1 MSNNIQR
8 PHGMSQLD
16 YLWINF
22 GGYKVSN
29 EASSIPKEDV
39 ILTEQ
44 ALTDLIQKS
53 TSGGITAL
61 TFREHPTKTDTMEL
75 IGTSINGSVLTVVE
89 MPKEVHVQSF
99 SHRTVTQTDIDNGAP
114 YPINSEVLSI
124 ALTNGIEYLV
134 SLEELNLVIRGGDT
148 DTISTNVTNSVVN
161 SHLKIDA
168 GNNSISVVEIKSNSN
183 GIYSNLK
190 ISQKST
196 GLELTKEED
205 GLSGSI
211 PLGTTGYSIKFDQMT
226 LSQYQ
231 ALETKDPST
240 LYFITDK
247 PYIYLGGTRYGVD
260 MNPGEVPIV
269 SLVYDSDHMLL
280 SYKKADGSDIQQI
293 HMGPANEDTPG
304 MMSTETYIEL
314 QELKKALDGIVNV
327 KEYIAEEVSKA
338 AFSIEF
344 GDESNGT
351 KSLNLKNGKGDI
363 ISSVNIDVE
372 SYLEFGVSK
381 IADAQDV
388 EDSGGTVQE
397 GHQILVLT
405 LTSGN
410 KIYIDLNQLVD
421 VYTGLNTKSIT
432 LSVSNNQ
439 ISADLN
445 ISKDDQI
452 LYIYDDGVRAHFQ
465 IVRQPG
471 RILFYGKTQTDT
483 DKLAEIQL
491 ADTVITTAFIEKAT
505 EETYTKYP
513 PRYID
518 SKPYDQLTNPIV
530 LGTPYFIIVFG
541 SDTGDS
547 STSYQYNDYISI
559 NPILNTLVLSPNEG
573 NIITRDENGYLYG
586 SINWIEVQ

>member
-16 YLWINF
+16 YLWVNF
-22 GGYKVSN
+22 GGYKISN
-29 EASSIPKEDV
+29 EASSIPQEDV

-53 TSGGITAL
+53 TSGGITTL

-99 SHRTVTQTDIDNGAP
+99 SHRTVTQIDIDNGAL

-124 ALTNGIEYLV
+124 VLTNGIEYLV

-148 DTISTNVTNSVVN
+148 DTISTNVTNGVVN

-168 GNNSISVVEIKSNSN
+168 GNNSLSVVEIKSNSN

-205 GLSGSI
+205 GLSGRI
-211 PLGTTGYSIKFDQMT
+211 PLGATGYSIKFDQMT

-269 SLVYDSDHMLL
+269 SLVYDADHMLL

-351 KSLNLKNGKGDI
+351 KPLNLKNGKGDI

-388 EDSGGTVQE
+388 EDSGGAVQE

-410 KIYIDLNQLVD
+410 KIYVDLNQLVD
-421 VYTGLNTKSIT
+421 VYTGLNTRSIT

-445 ISKDDQI
+445 ISEDDQI
-452 LYIYDDGVRAHFQ
+452 LYIYNDGVRAHFQ

-471 RILFYGKTQTDT
+471 KILFYGKTQTDT

-559 NPILNTLVLSPNEG
+559 NPILNTLVISPNEG

-586 SINWIEVQ
+586 SINWIEV

>member
-1 MSNNIQR
+1 MSNDIQR

-16 YLWINF
+16 YLWVNF

-29 EASSIPKEDV
+29 EASSIPQEDV

-61 TFREHPTKTDTMEL
+61 TFREHPTKTGTMEL

-99 SHRTVTQTDIDNGAP
+99 SHRTVTQTDIDNGVP

-124 ALTNGIEYLV
+124 VLTNGTEYLV

-148 DTISTNVTNSVVN
+148 DTISTNVTNGVVN

-205 GLSGSI
+205 GLSGRI

-247 PYIYLGGTRYGVD
+247 PYIYLGRTRYGVD

-269 SLVYDSDHMLL
+269 SLVYDTDHMLL

-293 HMGPANEDTPG
+293 HMGPADENTPG

-351 KSLNLKNGKGDI
+351 KPLNLKNGKGDI

-388 EDSGGTVQE
+388 EDSGGTIQE

-471 RILFYGKTQTDT
+471 KILFYGKTQTDT

-586 SINWIEVQ
+586 SINWIKV

>member
-1 MSNNIQR
+1 MSNDIQR

-16 YLWINF
+16 YLWVNF

-29 EASSIPKEDV
+29 EASSIPQEDV

-99 SHRTVTQTDIDNGAP
+99 SHRTVTQTDIDNGVP

-124 ALTNGIEYLV
+124 VLTNGTEYLV

-148 DTISTNVTNSVVN
+148 DTISTNVTNGVVN

-168 GNNSISVVEIKSNSN
+168 GNNSISVVEIKNNSN

-205 GLSGSI
+205 GLSGRI

-260 MNPGEVPIV
+260 MSPGEVPIV
-269 SLVYDSDHMLL
+269 SLVYDADHMLL

-293 HMGPANEDTPG
+293 HMGPADENTPG

-351 KSLNLKNGKGDI
+351 KPLNLKNGKGDI

-439 ISADLN
+439 ISANLN

-471 RILFYGKTQTDT
+471 KILFYGKTQTDT

-586 SINWIEVQ
+586 SINWIEV

>member
-1 MSNNIQR
+1 MSNDIQR

-16 YLWINF
+16 YLWVNF

-29 EASSIPKEDV
+29 EASSIPQEDV

-99 SHRTVTQTDIDNGAP
+99 SHRTVTQTDIDNGVP

-124 ALTNGIEYLV
+124 VLTNGTEYLV

-148 DTISTNVTNSVVN
+148 DTISTNVTNGVVN

-205 GLSGSI
+205 GLSGRI

-269 SLVYDSDHMLL
+269 SLVYDADHMLL

-351 KSLNLKNGKGDI
+351 KPLNLKNGKGDI

-410 KIYIDLNQLVD
+410 KIYVDLNQLVD

-439 ISADLN
+439 ISANLN

-465 IVRQPG
+465 VVRQPG
-471 RILFYGKTQTDT
+471 KILFYGKTQTDT

-586 SINWIEVQ
+586 SINWIEV

>member
-1 MSNNIQR
+1 MSNDIQR

-16 YLWINF
+16 YLWVNF

-29 EASSIPKEDV
+29 EASSIPQEDV

-99 SHRTVTQTDIDNGAP
+99 SHRTVTQTDIDNGVP

-124 ALTNGIEYLV
+124 VLTNGTEYLV

-148 DTISTNVTNSVVN
+148 DTISTNVTNGVVN

-205 GLSGSI
+205 GLSGRI

-269 SLVYDSDHMLL
+269 SLVYDADHMLL

-293 HMGPANEDTPG
+293 HMGPADENTPG

-351 KSLNLKNGKGDI
+351 KPLNLKNGKGDI

-388 EDSGGTVQE
+388 EDSGGAVQE

-471 RILFYGKTQTDT
+471 KILFYGKTQTDT

-586 SINWIEVQ
+586 SINWIEV

>member
-1 MSNNIQR
+1 MSNDIQR

-16 YLWINF
+16 YLWVNF
-22 GGYKVSN
+22 GGYKISN
-29 EASSIPKEDV
+29 EASSIPQEDV

-99 SHRTVTQTDIDNGAP
+99 SHRTVTQTDIDNGVP

-124 ALTNGIEYLV
+124 VLTNGTEYLV

-148 DTISTNVTNSVVN
+148 DTISTNVTNGVVN

-205 GLSGSI
+205 GLSGRI

-260 MNPGEVPIV
+260 MSPGEVPIV
-269 SLVYDSDHMLL
+269 SLVYDADHMLL

-351 KSLNLKNGKGDI
+351 KPLNLKNGKGDI

-439 ISADLN
+439 ISANLN

-452 LYIYDDGVRAHFQ
+452 LYIYNDGVRAHFQ

-471 RILFYGKTQTDT
+471 KILFYGKTQTDT

-586 SINWIEVQ
+586 SINWIEV

>member
-16 YLWINF
+16 YLWVNF
-22 GGYKVSN
+22 GGYKISN
-29 EASSIPKEDV
+29 EASSIPQEDV

-53 TSGGITAL
+53 TSGGITTL

-124 ALTNGIEYLV
+124 VLTNGIEYLV

-148 DTISTNVTNSVVN
+148 DTISTNVTNGVVN

-269 SLVYDSDHMLL
+269 SLVYDADHMLL

-314 QELKKALDGIVNV
+314 QKLKKALDGIVNV

-351 KSLNLKNGKGDI
+351 KPLNLKNGKGDI

-388 EDSGGTVQE
+388 EDSGGAIQE

-410 KIYIDLNQLVD
+410 KIYVDLNQLVD

-445 ISKDDQI
+445 ISEDDQI
-452 LYIYDDGVRAHFQ
+452 LYIYNDGVRAHFQ

-471 RILFYGKTQTDT
+471 KILFYGKTQTDT

-518 SKPYDQLTNPIV
+518 SKPYNQLTNPIV

-541 SDTGDS
+541 LDTGDS

-559 NPILNTLVLSPNEG
+559 NPILNALVLSPNEG

-586 SINWIEVQ
+586 SINWIEV

>member
-1 MSNNIQR
+1 
-8 PHGMSQLD
+8 MSQLD
-16 YLWINF
+16 YLWVNF
-22 GGYKVSN
+22 GGYKISN
-29 EASSIPKEDV
+29 EASSIPQEDV

-124 ALTNGIEYLV
+124 VLTNGIEYLV

-148 DTISTNVTNSVVN
+148 DTISTNVTNGVVN

-205 GLSGSI
+205 GLSGRI

-231 ALETKDPST
+231 ALGTKDPST

-269 SLVYDSDHMLL
+269 SLVYDADHMLL

-293 HMGPANEDTPG
+293 HMGPADENTPG

-351 KSLNLKNGKGDI
+351 KPLNLKNGKGDI

-471 RILFYGKTQTDT
+471 KILFYGKTQTDT

-586 SINWIEVQ
+586 SINWIEV

>member
-1 MSNNIQR
+1 MSNDIQR

-16 YLWINF
+16 YLWVNF

-29 EASSIPKEDV
+29 EASSIPQEDV

-99 SHRTVTQTDIDNGAP
+99 SHRTVTQTDIDNGVP

-124 ALTNGIEYLV
+124 VLTNGTEYLV

-148 DTISTNVTNSVVN
+148 DTISTNVTNGVVN
-161 SHLKIDA
+161 SHLKINA

-205 GLSGSI
+205 GLSGRI

-260 MNPGEVPIV
+260 MSPGEVPIV
-269 SLVYDSDHMLL
+269 SLVYDADHMLL

-293 HMGPANEDTPG
+293 HMGPADENTPG

-351 KSLNLKNGKGDI
+351 KPLNLKNGKGDI

-388 EDSGGTVQE
+388 EDSDGAVQE

-471 RILFYGKTQTDT
+471 KILFYGKTQTDT

-586 SINWIEVQ
+586 SINWIEV

>member
-1 MSNNIQR
+1 MSNDIQR

-16 YLWINF
+16 YLWVNF

-29 EASSIPKEDV
+29 EASSIPQEDV

-99 SHRTVTQTDIDNGAP
+99 SHRTVTQTDIDNGVP

-124 ALTNGIEYLV
+124 VLTNGTEYLV

-148 DTISTNVTNSVVN
+148 DTISTNVTNGVVN

-168 GNNSISVVEIKSNSN
+168 GSNSISVVQIKSNSN

-269 SLVYDSDHMLL
+269 SLVYDADHMLL

-293 HMGPANEDTPG
+293 HMGPADENTPG

-351 KSLNLKNGKGDI
+351 KPLNLKNGKGDI

-410 KIYIDLNQLVD
+410 KIYVDLNQLVD

-471 RILFYGKTQTDT
+471 KILFYGKTQTDA

-586 SINWIEVQ
+586 SINWIEV

>member
-1 MSNNIQR
+1 MSNDIQR

-16 YLWINF
+16 YLWVNF
-22 GGYKVSN
+22 GGYKISN
-29 EASSIPKEDV
+29 EASSIPQEDV

-124 ALTNGIEYLV
+124 VLTNGTEYLV

-148 DTISTNVTNSVVN
+148 DTISTNVTNGVVN

-205 GLSGSI
+205 GLSGRI

-247 PYIYLGGTRYGVD
+247 PYIYLGGTRYGID

-269 SLVYDSDHMLL
+269 SLVYDADHMLL

-293 HMGPANEDTPG
+293 HMGPADENTPG

-351 KSLNLKNGKGDI
+351 KPLNLKNGKGDI

-471 RILFYGKTQTDT
+471 KILFYGKTQTDA

-586 SINWIEVQ
+586 SINWIEV

>member
-1 MSNNIQR
+1 MSNDIQR

-16 YLWINF
+16 YLWVNF

-29 EASSIPKEDV
+29 EASSIPQEDV

-53 TSGGITAL
+53 TGGGITAL

-124 ALTNGIEYLV
+124 VLTNGTEYLV

-269 SLVYDSDHMLL
+269 SLIYDADHMLL

-351 KSLNLKNGKGDI
+351 KPLNLKNGKGDI

-410 KIYIDLNQLVD
+410 KIYVDLNQLVD

-439 ISADLN
+439 ISANLN

-465 IVRQPG
+465 VVRQPG
-471 RILFYGKTQTDT
+471 KILFYGKTQTDT

-518 SKPYDQLTNPIV
+518 SKPYDQLTNSIV

-559 NPILNTLVLSPNEG
+559 NPILNTLVLSPNKG

-586 SINWIEVQ
+586 TVIWNEL

>member
-1 MSNNIQR
+1 MSNDIQR

-16 YLWINF
+16 YLWVNF

-29 EASSIPKEDV
+29 EASSIPQEDV

-89 MPKEVHVQSF
+89 MPKEIHVQSF

-124 ALTNGIEYLV
+124 VLTNGIEYLV

-148 DTISTNVTNSVVN
+148 DTISTNVTNGVVN

-269 SLVYDSDHMLL
+269 SLVYDADHMLL

-293 HMGPANEDTPG
+293 HMGPANENTPG

-314 QELKKALDGIVNV
+314 QELKKALDRIVNV

-351 KSLNLKNGKGDI
+351 KPLNLKNGKGDI

-372 SYLEFGVSK
+372 SYLEFGISK

-388 EDSGGTVQE
+388 EDSGGAVQE

-410 KIYIDLNQLVD
+410 KIYVDLNQLVD

-471 RILFYGKTQTDT
+471 KILFYGKTQTDT

-559 NPILNTLVLSPNEG
+559 NPILNALVLSPNEG

-586 SINWIEVQ
+586 SINWIEV

>member
-1 MSNNIQR
+1 MSNDIQR

-16 YLWINF
+16 YLWVNF

-29 EASSIPKEDV
+29 EASSIPQEDV

-99 SHRTVTQTDIDNGAP
+99 SHRTATQTDIDNGVP

-124 ALTNGIEYLV
+124 VLTNGTEYLV

-148 DTISTNVTNSVVN
+148 DTISTNVTNGVVN

-205 GLSGSI
+205 GLSGRI

-269 SLVYDSDHMLL
+269 SLVYDADHMLL

-293 HMGPANEDTPG
+293 HMGPADENTPG

-351 KSLNLKNGKGDI
+351 KPLNLKNGKGDI

-471 RILFYGKTQTDT
+471 KILFYGKTQTDT

-586 SINWIEVQ
+586 SINWIEV

>member
-1 MSNNIQR
+1 MSNDIQR

-16 YLWINF
+16 YLWVNF

-29 EASSIPKEDV
+29 EASSIPQEDV

-53 TSGGITAL
+53 TSGGITSL

-99 SHRTVTQTDIDNGAP
+99 SHRTVTQTDIDNGVP

-124 ALTNGIEYLV
+124 VLTNGTEYLV

-148 DTISTNVTNSVVN
+148 DTISTNVTNGVVN

-205 GLSGSI
+205 GLSGRI

-260 MNPGEVPIV
+260 MSPGEVPIV
-269 SLVYDSDHMLL
+269 SLVYDADHMLL

-293 HMGPANEDTPG
+293 HMGPADENTPG

-351 KSLNLKNGKGDI
+351 KPLNLKNGKGDI

-397 GHQILVLT
+397 EHQILVLT

-410 KIYIDLNQLVD
+410 KIYVDLNQLVD

-471 RILFYGKTQTDT
+471 KILFYGKTQTDT

-586 SINWIEVQ
+586 SINWIEV

>member
-1 MSNNIQR
+1 MSNDIQR

-16 YLWINF
+16 YLWVNF
-22 GGYKVSN
+22 GGYKISN
-29 EASSIPKEDV
+29 EASSIPQEDV

-124 ALTNGIEYLV
+124 VLTNGIEYLV

-148 DTISTNVTNSVVN
+148 DTISTNVTNGVVN

-269 SLVYDSDHMLL
+269 SLVYDADHMLL

-344 GDESNGT
+344 GDESDGT
-351 KSLNLKNGKGDI
+351 KPLNLKNGKGDI

-471 RILFYGKTQTDT
+471 KILFYGKTQTDT

-586 SINWIEVQ
+586 SINWIEV

>member
-1 MSNNIQR
+1 
-8 PHGMSQLD
+8 MSQLD
-16 YLWINF
+16 YLWVNF

-29 EASSIPKEDV
+29 EASSIPQEDV

-75 IGTSINGSVLTVVE
+75 IGASINGSVLTVVE

-99 SHRTVTQTDIDNGAP
+99 SHRTVTQTDIDNGVP

-124 ALTNGIEYLV
+124 VLTNGTEYLV

-148 DTISTNVTNSVVN
+148 DTISTNVTNGVVN

-205 GLSGSI
+205 GLSGRI

-269 SLVYDSDHMLL
+269 SLVYDADHMLL

-293 HMGPANEDTPG
+293 HMGPADENTPG

-351 KSLNLKNGKGDI
+351 KPLNLKNGKGDI

-471 RILFYGKTQTDT
+471 KILFYGKTQTDT

-586 SINWIEVQ
+586 SINWIEV

>member
-1 MSNNIQR
+1 MSNDIQR

-16 YLWINF
+16 YLWVNF

-29 EASSIPKEDV
+29 EASSIPQEDV

-99 SHRTVTQTDIDNGAP
+99 SHRTVTQTDIDNGVP

-124 ALTNGIEYLV
+124 VLTNGTEYLV

-148 DTISTNVTNSVVN
+148 DTISTNVTNGVVN

-205 GLSGSI
+205 GLSGRI

-247 PYIYLGGTRYGVD
+247 PYIYLGRTRYGVD

-269 SLVYDSDHMLL
+269 SLVYDADHMLL

-293 HMGPANEDTPG
+293 HMGPADENTPG

-351 KSLNLKNGKGDI
+351 KPLNLKNGKGDI

-410 KIYIDLNQLVD
+410 KIYVDLNQLVD

-439 ISADLN
+439 ISANLN

-452 LYIYDDGVRAHFQ
+452 LYIYNDGVRAHFQ

-471 RILFYGKTQTDT
+471 KILFYGKTQTDT

-586 SINWIEVQ
+586 SINWIEV

>member
-1 MSNNIQR
+1 MSNDIQR

-16 YLWINF
+16 YLWVNF

-29 EASSIPKEDV
+29 EASSIPQEDV

-99 SHRTVTQTDIDNGAP
+99 SHRTVTQTDIDNGVP

-124 ALTNGIEYLV
+124 VLTNGTEYLV

-148 DTISTNVTNSVVN
+148 DTISTNVTNGVVN

-205 GLSGSI
+205 GLSGRI

-260 MNPGEVPIV
+260 MSPGEVPIV
-269 SLVYDSDHMLL
+269 SLVYDADHMLL

-293 HMGPANEDTPG
+293 HMGPADENTPG

-351 KSLNLKNGKGDI
+351 KPLNLKNGKGDI

-410 KIYIDLNQLVD
+410 KIYVDLNQLVD

-465 IVRQPG
+465 IIRQPG
-471 RILFYGKTQTDT
+471 KILFYGKTQTDT

-586 SINWIEVQ
+586 SINWIEL

>member
-1 MSNNIQR
+1 MSNDIQR

-16 YLWINF
+16 YLWVNF

-29 EASSIPKEDV
+29 EASSIPQEDV

-99 SHRTVTQTDIDNGAP
+99 SHRTVTQTDIDNGVP

-124 ALTNGIEYLV
+124 VLTNGTEYLV

-148 DTISTNVTNSVVN
+148 DTISTNVTNGVVN
-161 SHLKIDA
+161 SHLKIDT

-205 GLSGSI
+205 GLSGRI

-269 SLVYDSDHMLL
+269 SLVYDADHMLL

-351 KSLNLKNGKGDI
+351 KPLNLKNGKGDI

-410 KIYIDLNQLVD
+410 KIYVDLNQLVD

-439 ISADLN
+439 ISANLN

-452 LYIYDDGVRAHFQ
+452 LYIYNDGVRAHFQ

-471 RILFYGKTQTDT
+471 KILFYGKTQTDT

-586 SINWIEVQ
+586 SINWIEV

>member
-1 MSNNIQR
+1 MSNDIQR

-29 EASSIPKEDV
+29 EASSIPQEDV

-99 SHRTVTQTDIDNGAP
+99 SHRTVTQTDIDNGVP

-124 ALTNGIEYLV
+124 VLTNGTEYLV

-148 DTISTNVTNSVVN
+148 DTISTNVTNGVVN

-205 GLSGSI
+205 GLSGRI

-231 ALETKDPST
+231 ALETKDTST

-269 SLVYDSDHMLL
+269 SLVYDADHMLL

-293 HMGPANEDTPG
+293 HMGPADENTPG

-351 KSLNLKNGKGDI
+351 KPLNLKNGKGDI

-381 IADAQDV
+381 IANAQDV

-471 RILFYGKTQTDT
+471 KILFYGKTQTDT

-586 SINWIEVQ
+586 SINWIEV

>member
-1 MSNNIQR
+1 MSNDIQR

-16 YLWINF
+16 YLWVNF

-29 EASSIPKEDV
+29 EASSIPQEDV

-99 SHRTVTQTDIDNGAP
+99 SHRTVTQTDIDNGVP

-124 ALTNGIEYLV
+124 VLTNGTEYLV

-148 DTISTNVTNSVVN
+148 DTISTNVTNGVVN

-205 GLSGSI
+205 GLSGRI

-269 SLVYDSDHMLL
+269 SLVYDADHMLL

-293 HMGPANEDTPG
+293 HMGPADENTPG

-351 KSLNLKNGKGDI
+351 KPLNLKNGKGDI

-388 EDSGGTVQE
+388 ENSGGTVQE

-471 RILFYGKTQTDT
+471 KILFYGKTQTDT

-586 SINWIEVQ
+586 SINWIEV

>member
-1 MSNNIQR
+1 MSNDIQR

-16 YLWINF
+16 YLWVNF

-29 EASSIPKEDV
+29 EASSIPQEDV

-75 IGTSINGSVLTVVE
+75 IGTSINSSVLTGVE

-99 SHRTVTQTDIDNGAP
+99 SHRTVTQTDIDNGVP

-124 ALTNGIEYLV
+124 VLTNGTEYLV

-148 DTISTNVTNSVVN
+148 DTISTNVTNGVVN

-205 GLSGSI
+205 GLSGRI

-269 SLVYDSDHMLL
+269 SLVYDADHMLL

-293 HMGPANEDTPG
+293 HMGPADENTPG

-351 KSLNLKNGKGDI
+351 KPLNLKNGKGDI

-410 KIYIDLNQLVD
+410 KIYVDLNQLVD

-439 ISADLN
+439 ISANLN
-445 ISKDDQI
+445 ISEDDQI

-471 RILFYGKTQTDT
+471 KILFYGKTQTDT

-586 SINWIEVQ
+586 LINWIEV

>member
-1 MSNNIQR
+1 MSNDIQR

-16 YLWINF
+16 YLWVNF

-29 EASSIPKEDV
+29 EASSIPQEDV

-99 SHRTVTQTDIDNGAP
+99 SHRTVTQTDIDNGVP

-124 ALTNGIEYLV
+124 VLTNGTEYLV

-148 DTISTNVTNSVVN
+148 DTISTNVTNGVVN

-205 GLSGSI
+205 GLSGRI

-247 PYIYLGGTRYGVD
+247 PYIYLGRTRYGVD

-269 SLVYDSDHMLL
+269 SLVYDADHMLL

-351 KSLNLKNGKGDI
+351 KPLNLKNGKGDI

-410 KIYIDLNQLVD
+410 KIYVDLNQLVD

-439 ISADLN
+439 ISANLN

-452 LYIYDDGVRAHFQ
+452 LYIYNDGVRAHFQ

-471 RILFYGKTQTDT
+471 KILFYGKTQTDT

-586 SINWIEVQ
+586 SINWIEV

>member
-1 MSNNIQR
+1 MSNDIQR

-16 YLWINF
+16 YLWVNF

-29 EASSIPKEDV
+29 EASSIPQEDV

-99 SHRTVTQTDIDNGAP
+99 SHRTVTQTDIDNGVP

-124 ALTNGIEYLV
+124 VLTNGTEYLV

-148 DTISTNVTNSVVN
+148 DTISTNVTNGVVN

-205 GLSGSI
+205 GLSGRI

-269 SLVYDSDHMLL
+269 SLVYDADHMLL

-293 HMGPANEDTPG
+293 HMGPADENTPG

-351 KSLNLKNGKGDI
+351 KPLNLKNGKGDI

-410 KIYIDLNQLVD
+410 KIYVDLNQLVD

-452 LYIYDDGVRAHFQ
+452 LYIYNDGVRAHFQ
-465 IVRQPG
+465 VVRQPG
-471 RILFYGKTQTDT
+471 KILFYGKTQTDT

-518 SKPYDQLTNPIV
+518 NKPYDQLTNPIV

-586 SINWIEVQ
+586 SINWIEV

>member
-1 MSNNIQR
+1 MSNDIQR

-16 YLWINF
+16 YLWVNF

-29 EASSIPKEDV
+29 EASSIPQEDV

-99 SHRTVTQTDIDNGAP
+99 SHRTVTQTDVDNGVP

-124 ALTNGIEYLV
+124 VLTNGTEYLV

-148 DTISTNVTNSVVN
+148 DTISTNVTNGVVN

-205 GLSGSI
+205 GLSGRI

-269 SLVYDSDHMLL
+269 SLVYDADHMLL

-351 KSLNLKNGKGDI
+351 KPLNLKNGKGDI

-471 RILFYGKTQTDT
+471 KILFYGKTQTDT

-586 SINWIEVQ
+586 SINWIEV

>member
-1 MSNNIQR
+1 MSNDIQR

-16 YLWINF
+16 YLWVNF

-29 EASSIPKEDV
+29 EASSIPQEDV

-99 SHRTVTQTDIDNGAP
+99 SHRTVTQTDIDNGVS

-124 ALTNGIEYLV
+124 VLTNGTEYLV

-148 DTISTNVTNSVVN
+148 DTISTNVTNGVVN

-205 GLSGSI
+205 GLSGRI

-247 PYIYLGGTRYGVD
+247 PYIYLGGTRYGID

-269 SLVYDSDHMLL
+269 SLVYDADHMLL

-293 HMGPANEDTPG
+293 HMGPADENTPG

-351 KSLNLKNGKGDI
+351 KPLNLKNGKGDI

-445 ISKDDQI
+445 ISEDDQI

-471 RILFYGKTQTDT
+471 KILFYGKTQTDT

-586 SINWIEVQ
+586 SINWIEV

>member
-1 MSNNIQR
+1 MSNDIQR

-16 YLWINF
+16 YLWVNF

-29 EASSIPKEDV
+29 EASSIPQEDV

-99 SHRTVTQTDIDNGAP
+99 SHRTVTQTDIDNGVP

-124 ALTNGIEYLV
+124 VLTNGTEYLV

-148 DTISTNVTNSVVN
+148 DTISTNVTNGVVN

-205 GLSGSI
+205 GLSGRI

-269 SLVYDSDHMLL
+269 SLVYDADHMLL

-293 HMGPANEDTPG
+293 HMGPADENTPG
-304 MMSTETYIEL
+304 MMSTKTYIEL

-351 KSLNLKNGKGDI
+351 KPLNLKNGKGDI
-363 ISSVNIDVE
+363 ISSVDIDVE

-471 RILFYGKTQTDT
+471 KILFYGKTQTNT

-586 SINWIEVQ
+586 SINWIEV

>member
-1 MSNNIQR
+1 MSNDIQR

-16 YLWINF
+16 YLWVNF

-29 EASSIPKEDV
+29 EASSIPQEDV
-39 ILTEQ
+39 ILAEQ

-99 SHRTVTQTDIDNGAP
+99 SHRTVTQTDIDNGVP

-124 ALTNGIEYLV
+124 VLTNGTEYLV

-148 DTISTNVTNSVVN
+148 DTISTNVTNGVVN

-205 GLSGSI
+205 GLSGRI

-260 MNPGEVPIV
+260 MSPGEVPIV
-269 SLVYDSDHMLL
+269 SLVYDADHMLL

-351 KSLNLKNGKGDI
+351 KPLNLKNGKGDI

-439 ISADLN
+439 ISANLN

-471 RILFYGKTQTDT
+471 KILFYGKTQTDT

-586 SINWIEVQ
+586 SINWIEV

>member
-1 MSNNIQR
+1 MSNDKQR

-16 YLWINF
+16 YLWVNF
-22 GGYKVSN
+22 GKYSVSN
-29 EASSIPKEDV
+29 EASTIPQEDV
-39 ILTEQ
+39 LLTEQ
-44 ALTDLIQKS
+44 ALTNLIQKS
-53 TSGGITAL
+53 TNGGITAL
-61 TFREHPTKTDTMEL
+61 TFRDHPTKADTTEL
-75 IGTSINGSVLTVVE
+75 IGTSINGSILTVVE
-89 MPKEVHVQSF
+89 MPKEIHVQSF
-99 SHRTVTQTDIDNGAP
+99 SHRAVTQTDIDNGVP

-124 ALTNGIEYLV
+124 VLTNGTEYLV

-148 DTISTNVTNSVVN
+148 DTISTNVTNGVVN
-161 SHLKIDA
+161 SHLKVDT
-168 GNNSISVVEIKSNSN
+168 GNNSISTVEIKTGNE
-183 GIYSNLK
+183 GIYANLK

-196 GLELTKEED
+196 GLELKKEED

-211 PLGTTGYSIKFDQMT
+211 PLGTTGYSMRFDQMT

-231 ALETKDPST
+231 ALQSKDPST

-247 PYIYLGGTRYGVD
+247 PYIYLGGVRYGID
-260 MNPGEVPIV
+260 MSPGEIPIV
-269 SLVYDSDHMLL
+269 SLVYDADHMLL

-293 HMGPANEDTPG
+293 HMGPANETTPG

-314 QELKKALDGIVNV
+314 QELKKVLDGIVNIGDYV
-327 KEYIAEEVSKA
+327 AEQVNKA

-344 GDESNGT
+344 GDEAGGI
-351 KSLNLKNGKGDI
+351 KPLNLKNGNGDI

-372 SYLEFGVSK
+372 SYLEFATSK
-381 IADAQDV
+381 VADEQDV
-388 EDSGGTVQE
+388 EDSKGTVE
-397 GHQILVLT
+397 VGHQILILT
-405 LTSGN
+405 LTSGS
-410 KIYIDLNQLVD
+410 KIYVDLNQLVD

-432 LSVSNNQ
+432 LTVSNNQ

-445 ISKDDQI
+445 ISKNDKI
-452 LYIYDDGVRAHFQ
+452 LYVYDDGVQAHFQ
-465 IVRQPG
+465 VVRQPG
-471 RILFYGKTQTDT
+471 KIIFYGKTQTDT

-491 ADTVITTAFIEKAT
+491 ADTVITTTFIEKAS

-518 SKPYDQLTNPIV
+518 NKPYDQLTNPIV

-586 SINWIEVQ
+586 SINWIDV

>member
-1 MSNNIQR
+1 MSNDIQR

-16 YLWINF
+16 YLWVNF

-29 EASSIPKEDV
+29 EASSIPQEDV

-99 SHRTVTQTDIDNGAP
+99 SHRTVTQTDIDNGVP

-124 ALTNGIEYLV
+124 VLTNGTEYLV

-148 DTISTNVTNSVVN
+148 DTISTNVTNGVVN

-205 GLSGSI
+205 GLSGRI

-269 SLVYDSDHMLL
+269 SLVYDADHMLL

-293 HMGPANEDTPG
+293 HMGPADENTPG

-351 KSLNLKNGKGDI
+351 KPLNLKNGKGDI

-388 EDSGGTVQE
+388 EDSGGAVQE
-397 GHQILVLT
+397 GHQILALT

-410 KIYIDLNQLVD
+410 KIYVDLNQLVD

-465 IVRQPG
+465 VVRQPG
-471 RILFYGKTQTDT
+471 KILFYGKTQTDT

-586 SINWIEVQ
+586 SINWIEV

>member
-1 MSNNIQR
+1 MSNDIQR

-16 YLWINF
+16 YLWVNF
-22 GGYKVSN
+22 GEYKVSN
-29 EASSIPKEDV
+29 EASSIPQEDV

-99 SHRTVTQTDIDNGAP
+99 SHRTVTQTDIDNGVP

-124 ALTNGIEYLV
+124 VLTNGTEYLV

-148 DTISTNVTNSVVN
+148 DTISTNVTNGVVN

-205 GLSGSI
+205 GLSGRI

-260 MNPGEVPIV
+260 MSPGEVPIV
-269 SLVYDSDHMLL
+269 SLVYDADHMLL

-293 HMGPANEDTPG
+293 HMGPADENTPG

-351 KSLNLKNGKGDI
+351 KPLNLKNGKGNI

-410 KIYIDLNQLVD
+410 KIYVDLNQLVD

-465 IVRQPG
+465 VVRQPG
-471 RILFYGKTQTDT
+471 KILFYGKTQTDT

-586 SINWIEVQ
+586 SINWIEV

>member
-1 MSNNIQR
+1 MSNDIQR

-16 YLWINF
+16 YLWVNF

-29 EASSIPKEDV
+29 EASSIPQEDV

-99 SHRTVTQTDIDNGAP
+99 SHRTVTQTDIDNGVP

-124 ALTNGIEYLV
+124 VLTNGTEYLV

-148 DTISTNVTNSVVN
+148 DTISTNVTNGVVN

-168 GNNSISVVEIKSNSN
+168 GNNSISVVEIKNNSN

-205 GLSGSI
+205 GLSGRI

-269 SLVYDSDHMLL
+269 SLVYDADHMLL

-314 QELKKALDGIVNV
+314 QELKKALDEIVNV

-351 KSLNLKNGKGDI
+351 KPLNLKNGKGDI

-439 ISADLN
+439 ISANLN

-465 IVRQPG
+465 VVRQPG
-471 RILFYGKTQTDT
+471 KILFYGKTQTDA

-505 EETYTKYP
+505 GETYTKYP

-586 SINWIEVQ
+586 SINWIEV

>member
-1 MSNNIQR
+1 MSNDIQR

-16 YLWINF
+16 YLWVNF

-29 EASSIPKEDV
+29 EASSIPQEDV

-99 SHRTVTQTDIDNGAP
+99 SHRTVTQTDIDNGVP

-124 ALTNGIEYLV
+124 VLTNGTEYLV

-148 DTISTNVTNSVVN
+148 DTISTNVTNGVVN

-205 GLSGSI
+205 GLSGRI

-269 SLVYDSDHMLL
+269 SLVYDADHMLL

-293 HMGPANEDTPG
+293 HMGPADENTPG

-351 KSLNLKNGKGDI
+351 KPLNLKNGKGDI

-439 ISADLN
+439 ISANLN

-471 RILFYGKTQTDT
+471 KILFYGKTQTDT

-586 SINWIEVQ
+586 SINWIEV

>member
-1 MSNNIQR
+1 MSNDIQR

-16 YLWINF
+16 YLWVNF

-29 EASSIPKEDV
+29 EASSIPQEDV

-53 TSGGITAL
+53 TNGGITAL

-99 SHRTVTQTDIDNGAP
+99 SHRTVTQTDIDNGVP

-124 ALTNGIEYLV
+124 VLTNGTEYLV

-148 DTISTNVTNSVVN
+148 DTISTNVTNGVVN

-205 GLSGSI
+205 GLSGRI

-269 SLVYDSDHMLL
+269 SLVYDADHMLL
-280 SYKKADGSDIQQI
+280 SYKKADGNDIQQI
-293 HMGPANEDTPG
+293 HMGPADENTPG

-351 KSLNLKNGKGDI
+351 KPLNLKNGKGDI

-381 IADAQDV
+381 TADAQDV

-410 KIYIDLNQLVD
+410 KIYVDLNQLVD

-439 ISADLN
+439 ISANLN

-465 IVRQPG
+465 VVRQPG
-471 RILFYGKTQTDT
+471 KILFYGKTQTDT

-586 SINWIEVQ
+586 SINWIEV

>member
-1 MSNNIQR
+1 MSNDIQR

-16 YLWINF
+16 YLWVNF

-29 EASSIPKEDV
+29 EASSIPQEDV

-61 TFREHPTKTDTMEL
+61 TFREHSTKTDTMEL

-99 SHRTVTQTDIDNGAP
+99 SHRTVTQTDIDNGVP

-124 ALTNGIEYLV
+124 VLTNGTEYLV

-148 DTISTNVTNSVVN
+148 DTISTNVTNGVVN

-205 GLSGSI
+205 GLSGRI

-269 SLVYDSDHMLL
+269 SLVYDADHMLL

-293 HMGPANEDTPG
+293 HMGPADENTPG

-351 KSLNLKNGKGDI
+351 KPLNLKNGKGDI

-471 RILFYGKTQTDT
+471 KILFYGKTQTDT

-586 SINWIEVQ
+586 SINWIEV

>member
-1 MSNNIQR
+1 MSNDIQR

-16 YLWINF
+16 YLWVNF

-29 EASSIPKEDV
+29 EASSIPQEDV

-99 SHRTVTQTDIDNGAP
+99 SHRTVTQTDIDNGVP

-124 ALTNGIEYLV
+124 VLTNGTEYLV

-148 DTISTNVTNSVVN
+148 DTISTNVTNGVVN

-205 GLSGSI
+205 GLSGRI

-269 SLVYDSDHMLL
+269 SLVYDADHMLL

-293 HMGPANEDTPG
+293 HMGPADENTPG

-351 KSLNLKNGKGDI
+351 KPLNLKNGKGDI

-452 LYIYDDGVRAHFQ
+452 LYIYNDGVRAHFQ
-465 IVRQPG
+465 VVRQPG
-471 RILFYGKTQTDT
+471 KILFYGKTQTDT

-491 ADTVITTAFIEKAT
+491 ADTIITTAFIEKAT

-586 SINWIEVQ
+586 SINWIEV

>member
-1 MSNNIQR
+1 MSNDIQR

-16 YLWINF
+16 YLWVNF
-22 GGYKVSN
+22 GGYKISN
-29 EASSIPKEDV
+29 EASSIPQEDV

-99 SHRTVTQTDIDNGAP
+99 SHRTVTQTDIDNGVP

-124 ALTNGIEYLV
+124 VLTNGTEYLV

-148 DTISTNVTNSVVN
+148 DTISTNVTNGVVN

-205 GLSGSI
+205 GLSGRI

-260 MNPGEVPIV
+260 MSPGEVPIV
-269 SLVYDSDHMLL
+269 SLVYDADHMLL

-293 HMGPANEDTPG
+293 HMGPADENTPG

-351 KSLNLKNGKGDI
+351 KPLNLKNGKGDI
-363 ISSVNIDVE
+363 ISSVNIDIE

-439 ISADLN
+439 ISANLN

-471 RILFYGKTQTDT
+471 KILFYGKTQTDT

-586 SINWIEVQ
+586 SINWIEV

>member
-1 MSNNIQR
+1 MSNDIQR

-16 YLWINF
+16 YLWVNF

-29 EASSIPKEDV
+29 EASSIPQEDV

-99 SHRTVTQTDIDNGAP
+99 SHRTVTQTDIDNGVP

-124 ALTNGIEYLV
+124 VLTNGTEYLV

-148 DTISTNVTNSVVN
+148 DTISTNVTNGVVN

-205 GLSGSI
+205 GLSGRI

-269 SLVYDSDHMLL
+269 SLVYDADHMLL

-293 HMGPANEDTPG
+293 HMGPADENTPG

-351 KSLNLKNGKGDI
+351 KPLNLKNGKGDI
-363 ISSVNIDVE
+363 ISSINIDVE

-388 EDSGGTVQE
+388 EDSSGTVQE

-410 KIYIDLNQLVD
+410 KIYVDLNQLVD

-439 ISADLN
+439 ISANLN

-465 IVRQPG
+465 VVRQPG
-471 RILFYGKTQTDT
+471 KILFYGKTQTDT

-586 SINWIEVQ
+586 SINWIKV